1 MSHLPNEENTEAVG
15 AGGSN
20 AEQFA
25 TFRMDALGV
34 SGAMIEGPPK
44 KQVPFQALLL
54 VVLVVIAGGALY
66 AMRQLGMGPL
76 SAIAEPVKI
85 EYDYEKTAGAGA
97 DHKKLLEDLNVSH
110 VDHQV
115 PANHVQKNP
124 FRLPDFKPEL
134 VEAPTTPAPTKD
146 TLDQERAR
154 AAKERQDRIDAA
166 LATLKVHTVLSGSVP
181 VARVGE
187 DSVRVGDSILGLFTV
202 TAINGRT
209 VDLMVDEQVYTL
221 SIDDEVM
228 GRSPVRKSKPK
239 RR

>member
-1 MSHLPNEENTEAVG
+1 MSYLPNDEQGEGG
-15 AGGSN
+15 APAESGQ
-20 AEQFA
+20 EQFA

-44 KQVPFQALLL
+44 QRVPFQAMLLA
-54 VVLVVIAGGALY
+54 VLVVIAGGALY

-76 SAIAEPVKI
+76 SAIAEPVAI
-85 EYDYEKTAGAGA
+85 DYDYEKSRGSDA

-115 PANHVQKNP
+115 PSNHVQKNP
-124 FRLPDFKPEL
+124 FRLPDYKPEL
-134 VEAPTTPAPTKD
+134 VADPTPAKPEKD
-146 TLDQERAR
+146 ERAETAAR
-154 AAKERQDRIDAA
+154 AAKERQERIETA

-187 DSVRVGDSILGLFTV
+187 DSVRVGDTILGLFTV
-202 TAINGRT
+202 TAIGGRS
-209 VDLMVDEQVYTL
+209 VDIMVDEQVYTL

-228 GRSPVRKSKPK
+228 GRKPVRKSRS